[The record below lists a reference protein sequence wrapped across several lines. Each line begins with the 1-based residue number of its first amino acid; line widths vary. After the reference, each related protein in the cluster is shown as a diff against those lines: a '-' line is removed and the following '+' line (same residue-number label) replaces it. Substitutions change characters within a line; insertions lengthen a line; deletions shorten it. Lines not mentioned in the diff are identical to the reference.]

1 MADNGWAFIDTER
14 YWDKG
19 TNKVGEYGMVDFISD
34 DVSRRITRQYRK
46 EYTNGGRYLDINY
59 YVIKVQSKTK
69 AEQVIALYDDN
80 AHSVLFD
87 SYSMDDFLI
96 QMDVHLRFDDSKD
109 IVVMAKKRRCR
120 AWA

>member
-34 DVSRRITRQYRK
+34 ETSRRLTRQYRK
-46 EYTNGGRYLDINY
+46 DYTNDGRYLDLNY

-80 AHSVLFD
+80 AHAVLFD
-87 SYSMDDFLI
+87 SCSMEDFLLRI
-96 QMDVHLRFDDSKD
+96 DLYLRFDDSKD
-109 IVVMAKKRRCR
+109 IVAMAKKRCEND
-120 AWA
+120 